1 MSKIYKR
8 SQVAARIEEIA
19 VEQNQ
24 NANQG
29 PSYKE
34 TFCDP
39 RIRRAAWIGCSISVF
54 QQLTGI
60 NALIFYSASIFS
72 NVGLSANVVNALLGT
87 VNLVAACSSSLILSY
102 AGRKIMLVITTFG
115 CAVFLF
121 FMALTTHEANN
132 AEDKLHTP
140 WNYATIT
147 GCCLFL
153 IMFQWGPGPITWLYM
168 GEIMNNK
175 GLAIGVLLNLFFT
188 LLFALITNALF
199 TAL

>member
-8 SQVAARIEEIA
+8 SQVAARIEEVT

-60 NALIFYSASIFS
+60 NAIIFYSSTIFN

-87 VNLVAACSSSLILSY
+87 VNLVAACSSSFILSY
-102 AGRKIMLVITTFG
+102 AGRKIMLVLTTFG

-121 FMALTTHEANN
+121 FMGLTSHEA
-132 AEDKLHTP
+132 AGATDPKSTP
-140 WNYATIT
+140 WNYGTIT

-153 IMFQWGPGPITWLYM
+153 VMFQWGPGPITWMYM
-168 GEIMNNK
+168 SEIMNNK

-188 LLFALITNALF
+188 LLFALF
-199 TAL
+199 TAGLFGAL